1 MKTKSMNS
9 NPIDDTY
16 AKAQRAQQEETRRRV
31 ERAQDFDQLFE
42 LVKRIVEQEIGQHR
56 AGLTLML
63 SDMPNTVGAYH
74 PVGSN
79 NLVVNRSLV
88 KSMRNV
94 VKDPREI
101 NSFVFMILMHEY
113 LHSLG
118 YMDEAEVR
126 KLSQRI
132 SADALGSDH
141 LTVKLA
147 IANWLEMYPELAALS
162 QTSFSKG
169 FEVVRKFDSSSM
181 SYIG

>member
-1 MKTKSMNS
+1 MNS
-9 NPIDDTY
+9 NNSVDDTY
-16 AKAQRAQQEETRRRV
+16 SKAKRAEQEETRRRV
-31 ERAQDFDQLFE
+31 ERAQDFGELFE
-42 LVKRIVEQEIGQHR
+42 LVKRIVEQEIGKHR

-63 SDMPNTVGAYH
+63 SDMPNNVGAYH

-88 KSMRNV
+88 KAMRNI

-118 YMDEAEVR
+118 YLDESEVR

-132 SADALGSDH
+132 SSEAMGSDH

-147 IANWLEMYPELAALS
+147 NANWLEMYPELAELS
-162 QTSFSKG
+162 QTTFSKG

>member
-1 MKTKSMNS
+1 MNS
-9 NPIDDTY
+9 FSNSADDTY
-16 AKAQRAQQEETRRRV
+16 LKAQRAQQEETRRRV
-31 ERAQDFDQLFE
+31 ERAQDFGELFE
-42 LVKRIVEQEIGQHR
+42 LVKRIVEQEIGRHR

-88 KSMRNV
+88 NSMRSI

-118 YMDEAEVR
+118 YLDESEVR

-132 SADALGSDH
+132 SADALGGDH

-147 IANWLEMYPELAALS
+147 NANWLEIYPELAQLS
-162 QTSFSKG
+162 PSKFSNG

>member
-1 MKTKSMNS
+1 MNS
-9 NPIDDTY
+9 IPNEDTY
-16 AKAQRAQQEETRRRV
+16 AKAKRAQAEDTRRRV
-31 ERAQDFDQLFE
+31 ERAQDFDELFE
-42 LVKRIVEQEIGQHR
+42 LVKRIVEQEIGKHR

-88 KSMRNV
+88 KSMRSL
-94 VKDPREI
+94 VKDPRVI

-118 YMDEAEVR
+118 YMDEEEVR
-126 KLSQRI
+126 KLAQRI
-132 SADALGSDH
+132 CADALGNDH

-147 IANWLEMYPELAALS
+147 SANWLELYPELATLS
-162 QTSFSKG
+162 QASFSKG

>member
-1 MKTKSMNS
+1 MNG

-16 AKAQRAQQEETRRRV
+16 AKVRRVQQEETKRKV

-42 LVKRIVEQEIGQHR
+42 LVKRIVEQEIGEHR

-63 SDMPNTVGAYH
+63 SDMPNSVGAYH

-79 NLVVNRSLV
+79 SLVVNRSLV
-88 KSMRNV
+88 NSMRRV

-118 YMDEAEVR
+118 HLDEVEVR

-132 SADALGSDH
+132 AADALGSDH
-141 LTVKLA
+141 ITVKLA
-147 IANWLEMYPELAALS
+147 MANWLEMYPELAALS
-162 QTSFSKG
+162 QTSFSKS
-169 FEVVRKFDSSSM
+169 FEVVRKFDSSSL
-181 SYIG
+181 SYLG